1 MMNSK
6 IQKAENGKN
15 AGSAKKSVQVAVF
28 ENPEFGTVRTTI
40 DEKGEPWF
48 CAKDLCDALGYKK
61 ASEAVRQHVRY
72 SDTVKRG
79 VTRTVK
85 NRYGVCEGKLKI
97 VQMIFVNESGFYA
110 LVLGSKLASA
120 VKFKDWVTSVVLPQ
134 IRKTGGYI
142 PVHEGESEEE
152 TIRNAEEILRA
163 TLKKKEELLE
173 QQKKL
178 LRESRIQLAESRTQ
192 LEKSKVL
199 LEQKTKL
206 IGEQDEEIR
215 RLNGVVDEQVVNIA
229 RKGENIIHLEHQ
241 VDGLMPKAIYSD
253 NVLDSVSCFTT
264 TQVAKELGIT
274 AQELNRSLCSLH
286 VQYYQ
291 SGQYMLYAEYAHM
304 GLAKSRTKYRAFM
317 APAGD
322 GTKREVGRVVTSTYL
337 VWTEKGKR
345 YFSKVLTDGPIS
357 RINFCTI
364 PERLIGEDIP
374 IYGNYDDEFRAQLRP
389 YIENLCKASGL
400 VDCPEAFSL
409 AMKLKD
415 ENAEFSRLSQNRI
428 YENFTF
434 RGNVIGYLKACVL
447 YVANGFRWEP
457 EIEEF
462 IRWSEQYDL
471 YCKMRFFEDG
481 IKTAST
487 SAEKSTSHGPSN
499 LLQQLPDEFMYQ
511 QAVEVRQKNGLSAD
525 GTKNMLYAWAH
536 RGYIERRKAGN
547 QGGASGGTSGGTPD
561 GSYSSYSSDCFIK
574 LKFRKDGGIES

>member
-1 MMNSK
+1 MMKSMN
-6 IQKAENGKN
+6 QKAEGSKA
-15 AGSAKKSVQVAVF
+15 AGSAKCGAQSSNNKKAAPVFVF
-28 ENPEFGTVRTTI
+28 ENPEFGMVRTAT

-48 CAKDLCDALGYKK
+48 CAKDLCDALGYKR
-61 ASEAVRQHVRY
+61 ADLAVKQHVNPH
-72 SDTVKRG
+72 DAAKRC
-79 VTRTVK
+79 VWVE
-85 NRYGVCEGKLKI
+85 VGKKKDGTPAKRLT
-97 VQMIFVNESGFYA
+97 QMIFVNESGFYA
-110 LVLGSKLASA
+110 LVLGSKLPSA
-120 VKFKDWVTSVVLPQ
+120 LMFKDWVTSVVLPQ

-142 PVHEGESEEE
+142 PVNEGESEEE
-152 TIRNAEEILRA
+152 MIRNAEQILRA
-163 TLKKKEELLE
+163 TLKEKEALLEKQKELLHDQE
-173 QQKKL
+173 VQMGLDK
-178 LRESRIQLAESRTQ
+178 
-192 LEKSKVL
+192 
-199 LEQKTKL
+199 KL
-206 IGEQDEEIR
+206 IGEQDEEIH
-215 RLNGVVDEQVVNIA
+215 RLNEEVNDQMVRMAIQGQNVVA
-229 RKGENIIHLEHQ
+229 LERQ
-241 VDGLMPKAIYSD
+241 VDGLLPKAMYSD

-487 SAEKSTSHGPSN
+487 SA
-499 LLQQLPDEFMYQ
+499 
-511 QAVEVRQKNGLSAD
+511 D

-561 GSYSSYSSDCFIK
+561 GSYSSYSSYSSDCFIK